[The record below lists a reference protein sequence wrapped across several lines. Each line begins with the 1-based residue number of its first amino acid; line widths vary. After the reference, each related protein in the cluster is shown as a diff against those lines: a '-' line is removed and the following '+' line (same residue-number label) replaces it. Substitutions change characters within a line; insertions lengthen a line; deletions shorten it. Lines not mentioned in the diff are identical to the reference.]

1 MTLSEKIQAKEA
13 ELTARLEALRVTALK
28 RFSAINGPSSVHQMH
43 AHIGRNNNIFVD
55 SVRMQFQS
63 PSDFIALW
71 IAGLT
76 RTLEEKRA
84 SILRRRE
91 YGDYKKRT
99 EQIIP
104 EMLQDPI
111 LQEYIYI
118 FLERNFY
125 RNFEARVRAKPG
137 DELWQVW
144 FGEGNLVWGLL
155 IAPARRFGEWT
166 NDKSQMRRELYTYW
180 TIGHVLATG
189 LIAPDC
195 EDPVQF
201 EDVNAFLTFYKT
213 VLARVSRSPYER
225 EISALYINYVR
236 TSSDPYRIPLLIPEL
251 RFAGKETK
259 HIHRLDFS
267 VLNAHTME
275 MTGFEFSPASTHM
288 AIDGIKS
295 KTQKTLNEE
304 LSKKWAKETAKR
316 NDYFNEYGITTI
328 TFADPE
334 LTHINKCWE
343 RMRKILEAKTEVSL
357 TLEDAENA
365 LKAVFATI

>member
-13 ELTARLEALRVTALK
+13 ELTARLEELRGKALD

-71 IAGLT
+71 VIGLT

-84 SILRRRE
+84 TILRRRE
-91 YGDYKKRT
+91 HGDYKKRT

-125 RNFEARVRAKPG
+125 RNFDARVRAKPD

-155 IAPARRFGEWT
+155 IAPARRSGEWT
-166 NDKSQMRRELYTYW
+166 NDKSQMRRESYTYW

-201 EDVNAFLTFYKT
+201 KDLHAFLTFYET

-225 EISALYINYVR
+225 DISALYINYVKTR
-236 TSSDPYRIPLLIPEL
+236 TDPRGIPLLIPEL

-267 VLNAHTME
+267 ILNAHTME
-275 MTGFEFSPASTHM
+275 MTGFELSPASTHM
-288 AIDGIKS
+288 AIDGITS
-295 KTQKTLNEE
+295 KTQKALNEE
-304 LSKKWAKETAKR
+304 LQKKWAKETAKR
-316 NDYFNEYGITTI
+316 NDYFSKYGITTI
-328 TFADPE
+328 TFADAE
-334 LTHINKCWE
+334 LKDLNKCWE
-343 RMRKILEAKTEVSL
+343 QIRAVLESKAEAHL
-357 TLEDAENA
+357 NLEDAENA
-365 LKAVFATI
+365 LKAVFSTI